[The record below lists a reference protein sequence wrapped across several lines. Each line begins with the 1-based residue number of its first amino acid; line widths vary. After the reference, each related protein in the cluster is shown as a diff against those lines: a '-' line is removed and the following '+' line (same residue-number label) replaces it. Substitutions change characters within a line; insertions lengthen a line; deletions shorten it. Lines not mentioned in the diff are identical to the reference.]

1 MTTNFVIANYHTT
14 YFYPIG
20 HGFSQEQRVLVKVLL
35 PQYDPEPPVR
45 PVFKFI
51 HGPVTTGR
59 GSQLWYTR
67 AYAGD

>member
-1 MTTNFVIANYHTT
+1 MTTNFVIANYPTT
-14 YFYPIG
+14 YNG
-20 HGFSQEQRVLVKVLL
+20 QHVQVKVLL

-59 GSQLWYTR
+59 GSQLCYTGV
-67 AYAGD
+67 YAGD

>member
-1 MTTNFVIANYHTT
+1 MNSLVIANYPTT
-14 YFYPIG
+14 YNG
-20 HGFSQEQRVLVKVLL
+20 QRVLVKVLL

-59 GSQLWYTR
+59 GSQLCYTGV
-67 AYAGD
+67 YAGD

>member
-1 MTTNFVIANYHTT
+1 MKNLVIDNYHTT
-14 YFYPIG
+14 YRG
-20 HGFSQEQRVLVKVLL
+20 QRVQVKVLL
-35 PQYDPEPPVR
+35 PQYDPEPPTR

-59 GSQLWYTR
+59 GSQLCYTG

>member
-1 MTTNFVIANYHTT
+1 MKNLVIANYPTT
-14 YFYPIG
+14 YRG
-20 HGFSQEQRVLVKVLL
+20 QRVQVKVLL
-35 PQYDPEPPVR
+35 PQYDAEPPTR

-59 GSQLWYTR
+59 RAQLCYTG

>member
-1 MTTNFVIANYHTT
+1 MNNIAGSLVIDNYHTT
-14 YFYPIG
+14 YRG
-20 HGFSQEQRVLVKVLL
+20 QHVQVKVLL

-67 AYAGD
+67 PYAGD

>member
-1 MTTNFVIANYHTT
+1 MNSLVIDNYHTT
-14 YFYPIG
+14 YRG
-20 HGFSQEQRVLVKVLL
+20 QHVQVKVLL

-51 HGPVTTGR
+51 HGPVPTGR

-67 AYAGD
+67 PYAGD

>member
-1 MTTNFVIANYHTT
+1 MTTNFVIDNYHTT
-14 YFYPIG
+14 YRG
-20 HGFSQEQRVLVKVLL
+20 QRVQVKVLL

-67 AYAGD
+67 PYAGD

>member
-1 MTTNFVIANYHTT
+1 MNNIAGSLVIDNYHTT
-14 YFYPIG
+14 YRG
-20 HGFSQEQRVLVKVLL
+20 QHVQVKVLL

>member
-1 MTTNFVIANYHTT
+1 MTTNFVIANYPTT
-14 YFYPIG
+14 YNG
-20 HGFSQEQRVLVKVLL
+20 QRVLVKVLL
-35 PQYDPEPPVR
+35 PQYDTPPPVR

-67 AYAGD
+67 PYAGD

>member
-1 MTTNFVIANYHTT
+1 MNSLVIDNYHTT
-14 YFYPIG
+14 YRG
-20 HGFSQEQRVLVKVLL
+20 QHVQVKVLL

-67 AYAGD
+67 PYAGDEQ

>member
-1 MTTNFVIANYHTT
+1 MTTNFVVANYPTT
-14 YFYPIG
+14 YNG
-20 HGFSQEQRVLVKVLL
+20 QRVLVKVLL

-59 GSQLWYTR
+59 GSQLCYTGV
-67 AYAGD
+67 YAGD

>member
-1 MTTNFVIANYHTT
+1 MNSLVIDNYHTT
-14 YFYPIG
+14 YRG
-20 HGFSQEQRVLVKVLL
+20 QHVQVKVLL

-67 AYAGD
+67 PYAGD